1 MTALDEAA
9 RALKEARRI
18 VVFSGAGVSAESGID
33 TFRTEG
39 GFWQR
44 YSPEEFGTPM
54 GLAKL
59 YATDPARLARFLE
72 ELVGP
77 IACAAPNPGHQA
89 LFELERGVAGRGGA
103 LSVITQ
109 NVDELHQAA
118 GSSRVHEIH
127 GSLFHI
133 VDAEGRAL
141 RRLERP
147 ELARIADALARA
159 QRGPFKRSRIA
170 RAMLPLIGLPRA
182 GDLTQPRHR
191 PSVVM
196 FGEALAEPAWQRA
209 QDEARRADAV
219 LVVGTSGLVYPAAT
233 IPEIAAEA
241 GARVV
246 EVGPERAFEGI
257 WLPGQAGVV
266 LPELVSRVQHLSG
279 GALNP

>member
-1 MTALDEAA
+1 MSGDASVSDLATAA
-9 RALKEARRI
+9 RLVRDARRI

-44 YSPEEFGTPM
+44 YPPEEFGTPM

-59 YATDPARLARFLE
+59 YAADPARLARFLE

-89 LFELERGVAGRGGA
+89 LAALERGIASRGGA
-103 LSVITQ
+103 LTVITQ
-109 NVDELHQAA
+109 NVDALHQEA
-118 GSSRVHEIH
+118 GNSAVHEIH
-127 GSLFHI
+127 GSMFDI

-147 ELARIADALARA
+147 ELARIADALARS
-159 QRGPFKRSRIA
+159 QRGLFKRTRLA
-170 RAMLPLIGLPRA
+170 RALLPLIGLPSA
-182 GDLTQPRHR
+182 GTWTQPRHR

-209 QDEARRADAV
+209 QAAARQADLV

-233 IPEIAAEA
+233 IPELATDA
-241 GARVV
+241 GARLI
-246 EVGPERAFEGI
+246 EVGPERAFDGI
-257 WLPGQAGVV
+257 WLPGKAGEV
-266 LPELVSRVQHLSG
+266 LPALVADPAPS
-279 GALNP
+279 

>member
-1 MTALDEAA
+1 MTDLDTAA
-9 RALKEARRI
+9 KVLRDARRI

-44 YSPEEFGTPM
+44 YPPEEFGTPM

-77 IACAAPNPGHQA
+77 IACAAPNPGHAA
-89 LFELERGVAGRGGA
+89 LAALERGATGRGGDVT
-103 LSVITQ
+103 VITQ
-109 NVDELHQAA
+109 NVDALHQAA
-118 GSSRVHEIH
+118 GSSVVHEIH
-127 GSLFHI
+127 GSLFDI
-133 VDAEGRAL
+133 VDDQGRAL

-159 QRGPFKRSRIA
+159 QRGPFNRARLA
-170 RAMLPLIGLPRA
+170 RAVVPLLGLPRVGA
-182 GDLTQPRHR
+182 WTQPRHR

-209 QDEARRADAV
+209 VDAAKRADAV

-233 IPEIAAEA
+233 IPEIATEA
-241 GARVV
+241 GARLV
-246 EVGPERAFEGI
+246 EVGPERAFDGV
-257 WLPGQAGVV
+257 WLPGTAGEL
-266 LPELVSRVQHLSG
+266 LPRLISRVDELR
-279 GALNP
+279 

>member
-1 MTALDEAA
+1 MRPKVTALDDAA
-9 RALKEARRI
+9 RALAEARRV

-44 YSPEEFGTPM
+44 YPPEEFGTPM

-77 IACAAPNPGHQA
+77 IAAAAPNPGHLA
-89 LFELERGVAGRGGA
+89 LAELERAVAARGGA
-103 LSVITQ
+103 LSLITQ

-118 GSSRVHEIH
+118 GSGRVHEIH
-127 GSLFHI
+127 GSLFDI
-133 VDAEGRAL
+133 VDAEGRKL
-141 RRLERP
+141 RRIERP

-159 QRGPFKRSRIA
+159 QRGPFKRARIA
-170 RAMLPLIGLPRA
+170 RAVLPLLGLPRA
-182 GDLTQPRHR
+182 GDLSRPRHR

-209 QDEARRADAV
+209 QAEAARADAM

-233 IPEIAAEA
+233 IPEIAAQA
-241 GARVV
+241 GARIV
-246 EVGPERAFEGI
+246 EVGPERAFDGL
-257 WLPGQAGVV
+257 WLPGQAGLV
-266 LPELVSRVQHLSG
+266 LPELVSRVL
-279 GALNP
+279 

>member
-1 MTALDEAA
+1 MIDVDTAA
-9 RALKEARRI
+9 RALRDARRI

-44 YSPEEFGTPM
+44 YPPEEFGTPM

-77 IACAAPNPGHQA
+77 IACAAPNPGHDA
-89 LFELERGVAGRGGA
+89 LAALERGAAARGA
-103 LSVITQ
+103 SVTVITQ
-109 NVDELHQAA
+109 NVDALHQAA
-118 GSSRVHEIH
+118 GSSVVHEVH
-127 GSLFHI
+127 GSMFDI
-133 VDAEGRAL
+133 VDAEGRPL
-141 RRLERP
+141 RHLERP

-159 QRGPFKRSRIA
+159 QRGPFKRARIA
-170 RAMLPLIGLPRA
+170 RAIVPLIGLPAA
-182 GDLTQPRHR
+182 GAWTTPRHR

-209 QDEARRADAV
+209 QAAAAQADAV

-233 IPEIAAEA
+233 IPEVAAAA
-241 GARVV
+241 GARLV
-246 EVGPERAFEGI
+246 EVGPERAFDGI
-257 WLPGQAGVV
+257 WLPGKAGEL
-266 LPELVSRVQHLSG
+266 LPRLVQRVDEL
-279 GALNP
+279 A